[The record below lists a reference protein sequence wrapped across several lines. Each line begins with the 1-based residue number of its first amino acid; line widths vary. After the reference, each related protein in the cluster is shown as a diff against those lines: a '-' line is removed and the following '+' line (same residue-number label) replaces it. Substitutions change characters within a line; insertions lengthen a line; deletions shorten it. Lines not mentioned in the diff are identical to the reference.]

1 MRKNRGQAL
10 VEFVLILPVFLL
22 ILFSIIDFGRLFY
35 EKMQLSNRFD
45 DSLEVLKENNDYDG
59 ALMVLNRGSNNEA
72 TLETTY
78 YDSYIEVTT
87 EMELELITPGLNLI
101 LGNPYKLKIERT
113 VPYEMEIDPTDQ
125 N

>member
-45 DSLEVLKENNDYDG
+45 DSLEVLKENNNYDE

-87 EMELELITPGLNLI
+87 KMELELITPGLNLI
-101 LGNPYKLKIERT
+101 LGNPYTLQIERT